1 MFFIRISDLEAF
13 VLTNFQQIIRNSY
26 ATSPEIPDQKHF
38 QFSAPDISGR
48 NKEADY
54 EIRSRH
60 APVVQKSL
68 NFSASNHVVE
78 VEKMDDADREII
90 KILKNDG
97 RATYSD
103 IGKRVSLSE
112 GAVRKRIK
120 ALVDSGVIRRF
131 TIKVGL
137 TEGAEAIVL
146 LSINP
151 SFPTSDVSTL
161 LKKFPNVETVYE
173 ITGQYDIAVIISGLN
188 IAEVNECIEK
198 IRRVDGVVNTNTM
211 IILRSW

>member
-1 MFFIRISDLEAF
+1 
-13 VLTNFQQIIRNSY
+13 
-26 ATSPEIPDQKHF
+26 
-38 QFSAPDISGR
+38 
-48 NKEADY
+48 
-54 EIRSRH
+54 
-60 APVVQKSL
+60 
-68 NFSASNHVVE
+68 
-78 VEKMDDADREII
+78 MDDTDREII
-90 KILKNDG
+90 RILKDDG

-112 GAVRKRIK
+112 GAVRKRVK
-120 ALVDSGVIRRF
+120 ALIDSGVIRRF

-137 TEGAEAIVL
+137 TEGAEAMAL

-151 SFPTSDVSTL
+151 SFPTSDVSKL
-161 LKKFPNVETVYE
+161 LKKFHNVETIYE

-188 IAEVNECIEK
+188 IVEVNECIEK

>member
-1 MFFIRISDLEAF
+1 
-13 VLTNFQQIIRNSY
+13 
-26 ATSPEIPDQKHF
+26 
-38 QFSAPDISGR
+38 
-48 NKEADY
+48 
-54 EIRSRH
+54 
-60 APVVQKSL
+60 
-68 NFSASNHVVE
+68 
-78 VEKMDDADREII
+78 MDDTDREII
-90 KILKNDG
+90 RILRNDG

-137 TEGAEAIVL
+137 TEGAEAIAL

-151 SFPTSDVSTL
+151 SFPTSEVSKL
-161 LKKFPNVETVYE
+161 LTKFSNVETVYE
-173 ITGQYDIAVIISGLN
+173 ITGQYDIAAIISGLN
-188 IAEVNECIEK
+188 IVEVNECIEK

>member
-1 MFFIRISDLEAF
+1 MHAKAE
-13 VLTNFQQIIRNSY
+13 
-26 ATSPEIPDQKHF
+26 
-38 QFSAPDISGR
+38 
-48 NKEADY
+48 Y
-54 EIRSRH
+54 EIRSKH
-60 APVVQKSL
+60 VSGVQKSL
-68 NFSASNHVVE
+68 NFSASNYLRE
-78 VEKMDDADREII
+78 VEKMDDTDREII
-90 KILKNDG
+90 RILKNDG

-151 SFPTSDVSTL
+151 SFPTSDVSRL

-173 ITGQYDIAVIISGLN
+173 ITGQYDIAVVISGLN
-188 IAEVNECIEK
+188 IAEVDECLEK

>member
-1 MFFIRISDLEAF
+1 
-13 VLTNFQQIIRNSY
+13 
-26 ATSPEIPDQKHF
+26 
-38 QFSAPDISGR
+38 
-48 NKEADY
+48 
-54 EIRSRH
+54 
-60 APVVQKSL
+60 
-68 NFSASNHVVE
+68 
-78 VEKMDDADREII
+78 MDDTDREII
-90 KILKNDG
+90 RILKNDG

-131 TIKVGL
+131 TIKVRL
-137 TEGAEAIVL
+137 TEGAEAIAL

-151 SFPTSDVSTL
+151 SFPTSDVSKL
-161 LKKFPNVETVYE
+161 LKKFLNVETVYE
-173 ITGQYDIAVIISGLN
+173 ITGQYDIVVIISSLN

-198 IRRVDGVVNTNTM
+198 IRQVDGVVNTNTM